1 MRYTKTALLTF
12 GAGLVLGLIVV
23 VVDLGALARVASGL
37 MALGLIGI
45 PIGLAVDWRVAS
57 KPAPKPAKGRA
68 KAPVRRRPAVPPRR
82 PPRQRKRVA
91 PKR

>member
-23 VVDLGALARVASGL
+23 VVDLGALARIASGL
-37 MALGLIGI
+37 MALGLIGM
-45 PIGLAVDWRVAS
+45 PIGIAVDLWLGS
-57 KPAPKPAKGRA
+57 KPVPIPTRGRA
-68 KAPVRRRPAVPPRR
+68 KAPVRRRPAAAPRR